1 MLSKT
6 LWFRFTQTIAES
18 PDRLNWKQENRR
30 CGVSRDYVRIRH
42 IKICVN
48 SGKRCCCVLSC
59 SVSHVRLFVTP
70 MDYNPPLS
78 YVHGI
83 LQASILEWVAISC
96 SRSSSW
102 PRDQTRISCVSC
114 VGRQVLYHWATWE
127 ALYFGLLVFNQN
139 PLWSKVFFLLDIL
152 FLVLLFGSITSR

>member
-83 LQASILEWVAISC
+83 LQASILEWVAMPFSRGC
-96 SRSSSW
+96 SQPRNGTWVSWIASGCFTRLNKHVYLDSTLRDSKGNVWSLCVQKGSS
-102 PRDQTRISCVSC
+102 
-114 VGRQVLYHWATWE
+114 
-127 ALYFGLLVFNQN
+127 N
-139 PLWSKVFFLLDIL
+139 
-152 FLVLLFGSITSR
+152 